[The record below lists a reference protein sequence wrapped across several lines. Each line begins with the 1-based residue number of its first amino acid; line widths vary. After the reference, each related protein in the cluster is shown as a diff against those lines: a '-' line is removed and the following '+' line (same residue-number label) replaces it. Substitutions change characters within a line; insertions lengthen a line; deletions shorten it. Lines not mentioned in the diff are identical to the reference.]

1 MSIKLVVL
9 YPYPRDQEA
18 FERAYTTEH
27 IPLVARLARKLGRC
41 TKAVYTQ
48 VLMSPQGASPF
59 CRIAELHYP
68 SLEAL
73 QADFSTPEAQALN
86 AHAASISTGGA
97 GIVLICDEET
107 VTFAEPIE
115 NTAAQ

>member
-27 IPLVARLARKLGRC
+27 IPLVARLAKKLGRC

-73 QADFSTPEAQALN
+73 QADFSTPEAQELS
-86 AHAASISTGGA
+86 AHAASISTGGVA
-97 GIVLICDEET
+97 VSLVCEEET
-107 VTFAEPIE
+107 VPFKD
-115 NTAAQ
+115 

>member
-9 YPYPRDQEA
+9 YPYAKDQEA
-18 FERAYTTEH
+18 FEQAYTTEH
-27 IPLVARLARKLGRC
+27 IPMVGQIAKKLGRC
-41 TKAVYTQ
+41 TKVVYTR

-73 QADFSTPEAQALN
+73 QADFSTPEAQELG
-86 AHAASISTGGA
+86 AHAASISTGGIA
-97 GIVLICDEET
+97 ISLVCEEET
-107 VTFAEPIE
+107 ESFK
-115 NTAAQ
+115 N